1 MKLVSRVIKIL
12 LKVNDKIDRLVLEPG
27 SMTFPILPLYLIMYF
42 LFLLFVLYCSNKKKQ
57 LIKVFYICLQGN
69 TSVDKT
75 NVHVCPC
82 MKRERKNLDACI
94 VCTRTNHIK
103 YLHLSPLIF
112 FIFIIS
118 LIK

>member
-27 SMTFPILPLYLIMYF
+27 SITFPILPLYLIMYF
-42 LFLLFVLYCSNKKKQ
+42 LFFYLFYIAQIKKQ

-69 TSVDKT
+69 TSVDNT